1 MDYYKILELDKN
13 CSLDDIK
20 KSYKKLAF
28 KWHPDRNIT
37 NKQEAE
43 EKFKKISEAYNVL
56 SKPELRKRYDM
67 KESFDDDN
75 YDNVNPYDLF
85 QSFFNSNIH
94 KNNFFGNIFNNNFQ
108 NVGFNFESSHSSSFT
123 SRQENIKI
131 INGKCVKETTITD
144 NNGTT
149 QIQEVNGKIV
159 KKTVE
164 KNGKKE
170 VYHYDDQGK
179 FIKN

>member
-1 MDYYKILELDKN
+1 MDYYKILELDKH

-67 KESFDDDN
+67 EESFDDNN

-85 QSFFNSNIH
+85 QSFFYSNIH
-94 KNNFFGNIFNNNFQ
+94 KN
-108 NVGFNFESSHSSSFT
+108 NFESSHSSSFT

-131 INGKCVKETTITD
+131 INGKCVKEITIID

-149 QIQEVNGKIV
+149 QMQEVNGKIV

-170 VYHYDDQGK
+170 VYHYDDKGK